1 MKKIILITSFIFSI
15 IKIGWTQQTDCSDKK
30 TIKSIQKA
38 LKSRGY
44 ELVVDGVLGNKTQAC
59 LCDYV
64 QNKGNPF
71 IYLGIDG
78 YQNWQLLGIDSCL
91 LKPCYLNKP

>member
-1 MKKIILITSFIFSI
+1 MKKIILIACFVISI
-15 IKIGWTQQTDCSDKK
+15 IKIGLAQNTDCSDKK

-44 ELVVDGVLGNKTQAC
+44 ELVVDGVWGNKTQAC
-59 LCDYV
+59 LCNYV

-71 IYLGIDG
+71 IYLGMNG
-78 YQNWQLLGIDSCL
+78 YQNWQSVGIDSCL
-91 LKPCYLNKP
+91 LKPCYLK